1 MPQELISSDL
11 LNSLLF
17 YLSIL
22 GVLLFIGVILR
33 LKVGIFKKF
42 FIPASLIAGFIGI
55 VIGPYGLKVLPE
67 PMVSTWGSLAGILIT
82 IVFAPMLIGMN
93 KKTSKEAAKYA
104 VPQVLYSY
112 LGSTLQIGVP
122 LIVTGLILIPL
133 FNVNELFGSIIEI
146 GWAGGHG
153 TAGGMQSVFESLD
166 WTEGTSLSLTSA
178 TIGLLVG
185 IIGGMIII
193 NIGVKKGYTSVIK
206 NSSHLQSQQQD
217 IPQEKTA
224 NSYNTINEDVVES
237 FGFHLALIFIA
248 VLIGWG
254 LQQLISPFI
263 NGVPLFPLAMLGG
276 LAINIVI
283 SKTKFYDLIDKH
295 TLNRIQGLALEFLI
309 VGAVASIKVP
319 VVIEYAVPLLVVSI
333 FSLITVL
340 WYFYFIGPKMFK
352 KDWFEHSIVNYGTAT
367 GVTAVGLMLLRTVD
381 PHMKT
386 DAASAYAIRAPFYSP
401 FLGGGLIT
409 SVIPVLIINY
419 GTLWVGIGFLII
431 AMLILVVAKLLGILD
446 WNRNVHLINAEQQNS
461 VSQVK

>member
-1 MPQELISSDL
+1 MPQEVISSDL
-11 LNSLLF
+11 LNSFLF
-17 YLSIL
+17 YVSIL
-22 GVLLFIGVILR
+22 GVLLFIGVISR
-33 LKVGIFKKF
+33 IKVGIFKKL

-55 VIGPYGLKVLPE
+55 IIGPYGLKILPE

-82 IVFAPMLIGMN
+82 IVFAPMLIGMTQ
-93 KKTSKEAAKYA
+93 KTSKEAAKHA

-122 LIVTGLILIPL
+122 LLVTGLILIPL
-133 FNVNELFGSIIEI
+133 WNVDELFGSIIEI

-153 TAGGMQSVFESLD
+153 TAGGMQSVFESFN
-166 WTEGTSLSLTSA
+166 WMEGTSLSLTSA

-206 NSSHLQSQQQD
+206 STSQLKSQQQD
-217 IPQEKTA
+217 IPQEKKA
-224 NSYNTINEDVVES
+224 NSYNTINADVVES
-237 FGFHLALIFIA
+237 FGFHFALIFIA

-263 NGVPLFPLAMLGG
+263 TGVPLFPLAMIGG
-276 LAINIVI
+276 LVVNII
-283 SKTKFYDLIDKH
+283 LSKTKFYELIDKN

-309 VGAVASIKVP
+309 VGAVASIKIP
-319 VVIEYAVPLLVVSI
+319 VVLEFAVPLLIITAFSI
-333 FSLITVL
+333 ITLL

-381 PHMKT
+381 PNMKT
-386 DAASAYAIRAPFYSP
+386 EAASAYAIRAPFYSP

-409 SVIPVLIINY
+409 SIVPVLIINY
-419 GTLWVGIGFLII
+419 GTTLVGFGFLLVSI
-431 AMLILVVAKLLGILD
+431 LILVVSKLLGILNWEAGKNLGNQD
-446 WNRNVHLINAEQQNS
+446 STFPKVDL
-461 VSQVK
+461 

>member
-1 MPQELISSDL
+1 MPQDVISSDL
-11 LNSLLF
+11 LNSFLF
-17 YLSIL
+17 YVSIL

-33 LKVGIFKKF
+33 IKVGIFKKF

-55 VIGPYGLKVLPE
+55 IIGPYGLKILPE

-82 IVFAPMLIGMN
+82 IVFAPMLIGMTQ
-93 KKTSKEAAKYA
+93 KTSKEAAKHA

-112 LGSTLQIGVP
+112 LGSTLQIGIP
-122 LIVTGLILIPL
+122 LLVTGLILIP
-133 FNVNELFGSIIEI
+133 FWNVDELFGSIIEI

-153 TAGGMQSVFESLD
+153 TAGGMQSVFESLN
-166 WTEGTSLSLTSA
+166 WAEGTSLSLTSA

-206 NSSHLQSQQQD
+206 STSQLKSQQQD
-217 IPQEKTA
+217 IPQEKMA

-237 FGFHLALIFIA
+237 FGFHFALIFIA

-263 NGVPLFPLAMLGG
+263 AGVPLFPLAMIGG
-276 LAINIVI
+276 LVVNIVL
-283 SKTKFYDLIDKH
+283 SKTKFHDLIDKN

-309 VGAVASIKVP
+309 VGAVASIKIP
-319 VVIEYAVPLLVVSI
+319 VVLEFAVPLLIITAFSI
-333 FSLITVL
+333 ITVL

-381 PHMKT
+381 PNMKT
-386 DAASAYAIRAPFYSP
+386 EAASAYAIRAPFYSP

-409 SVIPVLIINY
+409 SIVPVLIINY
-419 GTLWVGIGFLII
+419 GTTLVGFGFLVISL
-431 AMLILVVAKLLGILD
+431 LILVVSKLLGILNWKVD
-446 WNRNVHLINAEQQNS
+446 KSSGNQDSTFPKVDL
-461 VSQVK
+461 

>member
-1 MPQELISSDL
+1 MPQDVISSSL
-11 LNSLLF
+11 LNSFLF
-17 YLSIL
+17 YISIL
-22 GVLLFIGVILR
+22 GVLLFAGVLLR

-42 FIPASLIAGFIGI
+42 FIPASLIAGFLGI
-55 VIGPYGLKVLPE
+55 IIGPYGFKMLSE

-93 KKTSKEAAKYA
+93 KETSKEAAKHA

-112 LGSTLQIGVP
+112 LGSSLQIGVP
-122 LIVTGLILIPL
+122 LLVTGLILIPIWE
-133 FNVNELFGSIIEI
+133 VDELFGSIIEI

-153 TAGGMQSVFESLD
+153 TAGGMQGVFESLN
-166 WTEGTSLSLTSA
+166 WAEGTSLSLTSA
-178 TIGLLVG
+178 TVGLLFG

-206 NSSHLQSQQQD
+206 STSQLQSQQED

-224 NSYNTINEDVVES
+224 SSYNTINEDVVES

-254 LQQLISPFI
+254 LQQLIIPYVA
-263 NGVPLFPLAMLGG
+263 GVPLFPLAMLGG
-276 LAINIVI
+276 LVVNISL
-283 SKTKFYDLIDKH
+283 SKTRFYRLIDKQ

-309 VGAVASIKVP
+309 VGAVASIKIP
-319 VVIEYAVPLLVVSI
+319 VVVEYAIPLLIVSL
-333 FSLITVL
+333 FSLLTIL
-340 WYFYFIGPKMFK
+340 WYFHFIGPKMFK

-381 PHMKT
+381 PNMKT
-386 DAASAYAIRAPFYSP
+386 EAASAYAIRAPFYSP

-409 SVIPVLIINY
+409 SIVPVLIINY
-419 GTLWVGIGFLII
+419 GTTLVGIAFLII
-431 AMLILVVAKLLGILD
+431 SFLILAAAKLLGYFHCD
-446 WNRNVHLINAEQQNS
+446 ADKKQNYEGQQNI
-461 VSQVK
+461 SQSKL